1 MSEKEQK
8 NTCIL
13 CGKEFKGYGNNPA
26 PLKNEGVACNE
37 CNLKKVIPARIGAS
51 FGRKKEDKEN

>member
-26 PLKNEGVACNE
+26 PLKNE
-37 CNLKKVIPARIGAS
+37 CNLKKVIAARIGAS

>member
-1 MSEKEQK
+1 MSKNEQK

-26 PLKNEGVACNE
+26 PLKKEGVACNE
-37 CNLKKVIPARIGAS
+37 CNLNKVIPARLKAS
-51 FGRKKEDKEN
+51 FENKETKKN